1 MRLLISAGEASGE
14 RYGAQLIEAL
24 RRRVPDL
31 QCFGVGGESMQ
42 AAGCDLIV
50 QSKELAVVG
59 ITEILPRLPK
69 IYGEFRKLVRAV
81 DERKPQAAILIDSPA
96 FHFKVAR
103 ELHRRGIPAIY
114 YVAPQL
120 WAWRSGRVRL
130 MRRYFKKALVI
141 FPFEEQWY
149 RQRGVDAEFVGH
161 PLADLQ
167 LPRISRIEF
176 AGQYGLNPTRDWI
189 ALLPGSRRKEVRM
202 NLGTM
207 VKGALSLQAPEALQR
222 PFHYLIERIRA
233 FAVRQ
238 LETIMAGEDAL
249 GVDAGIEQA
258 ERLWRAA
265 PAKPEY
271 EFLLP
276 VASTLDFDWVRG
288 ILGPTLVPIR
298 LVRDSSTTLAHAC
311 AAVVASGTA
320 TVEAAMMGT
329 PMAVVYRVSPLTW
342 TLGRPLV
349 HVKNFAMVNLI
360 AGKQVVPELIQS
372 DFTPEKVAAK
382 LREILP
388 DGPARE
394 KMEQDLA
401 QVRERLKCGRDSRT
415 AAERAADAV
424 LRSLN

>member
-14 RYGAQLIEAL
+14 MYGAQLIEAL
-24 RRRVPDL
+24 RQRAPDL
-31 QCFGVGGESMQ
+31 ECFGVGGERMQ
-42 AAGCDLIV
+42 AAGCDLVV

-69 IYGEFRKLVRAV
+69 IYGEFRKLVRAI
-81 DERKPQAAILIDSPA
+81 DDRKPQAAVLIDSPA

-103 ELHRRGIPAIY
+103 QLHQRGIPVIY

-130 MRRYFKKALVI
+130 VRRYFKKALVI

-149 RQRGVDAEFVGH
+149 RERGVDAEFVGH
-161 PLADLQ
+161 PLADSERPTL
-167 LPRISRIEF
+167 SRIEF
-176 AGQYGLNPTRDWI
+176 ASHYDLNPARDWI

-207 VKGALSLQAPEALQR
+207 VRGALSLQAPEALQR
-222 PFHYLIERIRA
+222 AFQSAQHKGADSLDQVETAMAIEEA
-233 FAVRQ
+233 TG
-238 LETIMAGEDAL
+238 LEIPTQ
-249 GVDAGIEQA
+249 QA
-258 ERLWRAA
+258 ERLWQSTQAA
-265 PAKPEY
+265 NDY
-271 EFLLP
+271 EFFLP
-276 VASTLDFDWVRG
+276 VASTLDFDWMRKV
-288 ILGPTLVPIR
+288 LGPTLLPIK
-298 LVRDSSTTLAHAC
+298 LVRDSSAALLHAR

-329 PMAVVYRVSPLTW
+329 PMVVVYRVSPLTW

-349 HVKNFAMVNLI
+349 HLKNFAMVNLI
-360 AGKQVVPELIQS
+360 AGEPVVPELIQA
-372 DFTPEKVAAK
+372 DFTPENVAAK

-388 DGPARE
+388 DGPVRE
-394 KMEQDLA
+394 KMERDLA
-401 QVRERLKCGRDSRT
+401 QVRARLRSVDDPRS

-424 LRSLN
+424 LRTLA

>member
-14 RYGAQLIEAL
+14 MYGAQLIEAL
-24 RRRVPDL
+24 RQRVPDL
-31 QCFGVGGESMQ
+31 ECFGVGGERMQ
-42 AAGCDLIV
+42 VAGCDLIV
-50 QSKELAVVG
+50 QSKDLAVVG

-69 IYGEFRKLVRAV
+69 IYGEFRKLVRV
-81 DERKPQAAILIDSPA
+81 IDERKPQAAVLIDSPA

-103 ELHRRGIPAIY
+103 ELHRRGIPVIY

-130 MRRYFKKALVI
+130 VRRYFKKALVI

-149 RQRGVDAEFVGH
+149 REHSVDAEFVGH
-161 PLADLQ
+161 PLADLGR
-167 LPRISRIEF
+167 PTISRIEF
-176 AGQYGLNPTRDWI
+176 ASRHDLNPTRDWI

-202 NLGTM
+202 NLPTM
-207 VKGALSLQAPEALQR
+207 AKGALSLHDP
-222 PFHYLIERIRA
+222 
-233 FAVRQ
+233 V
-238 LETIMAGEDAL
+238 
-249 GVDAGIEQA
+249 
-258 ERLWRAA
+258 
-265 PAKPEY
+265 KNEY

-276 VASTLDFDWVRG
+276 VASTLDFDWVREVV
-288 ILGPTLVPIR
+288 GPTMVPVK
-298 LVRDSSTTLAHAC
+298 LVRDSSVALLHAR

-329 PMAVVYRVSPLTW
+329 PMVVVYRVSPLTW

-360 AGKQVVPELIQS
+360 AGEPVVPELIQGN
-372 DFTPEKVAAK
+372 FTAENVAAK

-388 DGPARE
+388 DGPVRE
-394 KMEQDLA
+394 KMKADLA
-401 QVRERLKCGRDSRT
+401 QVRARLKSGDDPRS

-424 LRSLN
+424 LRALA

>member
-14 RYGAQLIEAL
+14 MYGAQLIEAL

-31 QCFGVGGESMQ
+31 ECFGVGGERMQ
-42 AAGCDLIV
+42 AAGCDLVV

-69 IYGEFRKLVRAV
+69 IYGEFRKLVRAM
-81 DERKPQAAILIDSPA
+81 DERKPQAAVLIDSPA

-103 ELHRRGIPAIY
+103 ELHRRGIPVIY

-130 MRRYFKKALVI
+130 VRRYFKKVLVI

-149 RQRGVDAEFVGH
+149 RERGVDAEYVGH
-161 PLADLQ
+161 PLADVAR
-167 LPRISRIEF
+167 PSESAEEF
-176 AGQYGLNPTRDWI
+176 VEEQGYEPDKPII
-189 ALLPGSRRKEVRM
+189 ALLPGSRHKEIRM
-202 NLGTM
+202 NLPAMLRTAELLGCDYQF
-207 VKGALSLQAPEALQR
+207 VLPIAPGIDPSWLDLLVQKLN
-222 PFHYLIERIRA
+222 PSYNFILFTTTDTRA
-233 FAVRQ
+233 
-238 LETIMAGEDAL
+238 
-249 GVDAGIEQA
+249 
-258 ERLWRAA
+258 
-265 PAKPEY
+265 
-271 EFLLP
+271 
-276 VASTLDFDWVRG
+276 
-288 ILGPTLVPIR
+288 
-298 LVRDSSTTLAHAC
+298 LAHAR

-329 PMAVVYRVSPLTW
+329 PMVVVYRVSPLTW

-360 AGKQVVPELIQS
+360 AGEQVVPELIQA
-372 DFTPEKVAAK
+372 DFTPENVAAK

-388 DGPARE
+388 DGPVRE
-394 KMEQDLA
+394 KMERDLA
-401 QVRERLKCGRDSRT
+401 QVRARLRSSDDPRS

-424 LRSLN
+424 LRTLA

>member
-14 RYGAQLIEAL
+14 MYGAQLLAAL
-24 RRRVPDL
+24 RRRVPALD
-31 QCFGVGGESMQ
+31 CFGVGGERMQ
-42 AAGCDLIV
+42 AAGCDLVV

-69 IYGEFRKLVRAV
+69 IYGEFRKLVRAI
-81 DERKPQAAILIDSPA
+81 DERKPDAAVLIDSPA

-130 MRRYFKKALVI
+130 VRKYFSKALVI

-149 RQRGVDAEFVGH
+149 RERGVDAEFVGH
-161 PLADLQ
+161 PLADLERPSESLQ
-167 LPRISRIEF
+167 DFLVEQGWESDKPI
-176 AGQYGLNPTRDWI
+176 I
-189 ALLPGSRRKEVRM
+189 ALMPGSRHKEIRM
-202 NLGTM
+202 NLPAM
-207 VKGALSLQAPEALQR
+207 L
-222 PFHYLIERIRA
+222 
-233 FAVRQ
+233 
-238 LETIMAGEDAL
+238 
-249 GVDAGIEQA
+249 
-258 ERLWRAA
+258 RAA
-265 PAKPEY
+265 E
-271 EFLLP
+271 LLGCDYQFVLP
-276 VASTLDFDWVRG
+276 IAPTIDPWWLDLLVQKINPSYNF
-288 ILGPTLVPIR
+288 ILL
-298 LVRDSSTTLAHAC
+298 TTTDRRALAYSR

-329 PMAVVYRVSPLTW
+329 PMVVVYRVSPLTW

-360 AGKQVVPELIQS
+360 AGEQVVPELIQTN
-372 DFTPEKVAAK
+372 FTAENVAAK

-388 DGPARE
+388 DGPVRE
-394 KMEQDLA
+394 KMKADLER
-401 QVRERLKCGRDSRT
+401 VRARLKFGNDSRS

-424 LRSLN
+424 LRTSGWLH